1 MKKLFLLTLLSIV
14 GFAAN
19 AAPFTSAV
27 NLVLAGSAP
36 VNNVRTFTVTIV
48 TPGYYQILVTE
59 IPGAGPVCLNP
70 YIIGT
75 TCYYNTLFTVNSIKE
90 AGALLPATAY
100 LAAGIHKI
108 TVNSKVAPHAKL
120 VNEVPIGFSM
130 YIFSVTGPI

>member
-1 MKKLFLLTLLSIV
+1 MKKLLLITLLSIV

-27 NLVLAGSAP
+27 NLVTAGSTP

-59 IPGAGPVCLNP
+59 IPAATPACNP

-108 TVNSKVAPHAKL
+108 TVNSKVAPHARL